1 MRLFRPFFAI
11 LLLVASLSVLS
22 CEKPAPLPEE
32 ETMAVTYNTIDGCWQ
47 LTMWQGTAMADDT
60 YLYIA
65 FDGRKHHFEMWDNLN
80 SMYATDKTGTFII
93 TQEEDGTYTLSG
105 SYDYGLGNWN
115 SDYRVTLSR
124 EGNSMRWLSL
134 SGNNDVMDFVRIE
147 AIPELN

>member
-1 MRLFRPFFAI
+1 
-11 LLLVASLSVLS
+11 
-22 CEKPAPLPEE
+22 
-32 ETMAVTYNTIDGCWQ
+32 MAVTYNTIDGCWQ
-47 LTMWQGTAMADDT
+47 LTMWQGTPMADDT

-65 FDGRKHHFEMWDNLN
+65 FDGRKHSFEMWDNLN

-134 SGNNDVMDFVRIE
+134 SSNNDVMDFVRIE

>member
-11 LLLVASLSVLS
+11 LLLVASLSVSS

-32 ETMAVTYNTIDGCWQ
+32 ETIAVTYNTIDGCWQ
-47 LTMWQGTAMADDT
+47 LTMWQGTAMDDDT

-65 FDGRKHHFEMWDNLN
+65 FDGREHRFEMWDNLN
-80 SMYATDKTGTFII
+80 SMYATDKTGTFTI

-115 SDYRVTLSR
+115 SDYRATLSR
-124 EGNSMRWLSL
+124 EGNSMKWLSL
-134 SGNNDVMDFVRIE
+134 SSNDVMDFVRIE

>member
-32 ETMAVTYNTIDGCWQ
+32 ETIAVTYNTIDGCWQ

-65 FDGRKHHFEMWDNLN
+65 FDGRKHRFEMWDNLN

-134 SGNNDVMDFVRIE
+134 SGNNDIMDFVRIE

>member
-65 FDGRKHHFEMWDNLN
+65 FDGRKHSFEMWDNLN

-115 SDYRVTLSR
+115 SDYSVTLSR
-124 EGNSMRWLSL
+124 ESNSMRWLSL
-134 SGNNDVMDFVRIE
+134 SGKNDVMDFVRIE
-147 AIPELN
+147 AMPELN